1 MQNVSE
7 NFTVIAQEIK
17 ENLNDLQKNMEIVR
31 GYL

>member
-7 NFTVIAQEIK
+7 NFTVIVQEIK
-17 ENLNDLQKNMEIVR
+17 ENLDNLQKHMEIVR